1 MVINIEKIG
10 MFVSLYSARNEL
22 IKTIS
27 YAWMHCKDIA
37 DIAENMQCFKTI
49 IIKFLLY
56 LEQISS
62 LSYNKVTSRK
72 MKKYA

>member
-10 MFVSLYSARNEL
+10 IFVSLYSARNEL

-27 YAWMHCKDIA
+27 SAWMHCKDIA

-49 IIKFLLY
+49 ISFFYIYSKFRLYPTIK
-56 LEQISS
+56 
-62 LSYNKVTSRK
+62 
-72 MKKYA
+72 

>member
-10 MFVSLYSARNEL
+10 IFVSLYSIFYIEL

-27 YAWMHCKDIA
+27 SAWMHCKDIA

-49 IIKFLLY
+49 ISFFYI
-56 LEQISS
+56 
-62 LSYNKVTSRK
+62 
-72 MKKYA
+72 